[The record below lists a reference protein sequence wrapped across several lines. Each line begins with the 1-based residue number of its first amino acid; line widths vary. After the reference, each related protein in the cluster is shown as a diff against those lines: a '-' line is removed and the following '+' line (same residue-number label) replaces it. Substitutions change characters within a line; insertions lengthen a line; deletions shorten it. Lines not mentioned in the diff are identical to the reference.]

1 MAMTESDALGKRT
14 IMPLMLNRVATEAT
28 PIAAP

>member
-14 IMPLMLNRVATEAT
+14 IMPLMLNQAATEAR
-28 PIAAP
+28 PIATP